1 MKIRVRDVTES
12 PEEVEFE
19 EPTSELNPT
28 LSSGPAPD
36 FLCASPAKVRLTHYS
51 AGRDLF
57 FDGAIEA
64 PLRGRCARCLE
75 DYGVAISAKFQLLV
89 VPAGSSLGDAGDEE
103 DVEVTVYDGEEV
115 DLTPLVREQILLSLP
130 TTPLCRESCRGLCAR
145 CGANLNRENCGCPA
159 DEGDPRMAIFR
170 TLRVDR

>member
-28 LSSGPAPD
+28 LRSGSVSD
-36 FLCASPAKVRLTHYS
+36 FRCTSPAKVRLMHYC

-64 PLRGRCARCLE
+64 AFEGRCARCLE
-75 DYGVAISAKFQLLV
+75 GYGFAISTEFQFLV
-89 VPAGSSLGDAGDEE
+89 APAGESAGAEGDEE
-103 DVEVTVYDGEEV
+103 DVDVTVYDGEEV
-115 DLTPLVREQILLSLP
+115 DLSPLVRERILLSLP
-130 TTPLCRESCRGLCAR
+130 TTPLCRDSCLGLCAR
-145 CGANLNRENCGCPA
+145 CGANLNREKCGCPA